1 MGSSSP
7 AENAVM
13 RVLLESPR
21 AMTAREIAA
30 KISYQPN
37 TVGYSLRKLSSPYFG
52 PVIYVAETR
61 RSVHGPPSRAWAV
74 CPGKREQVEGW
85 LSRGR

>member
-13 RVLLESPR
+13 RVLLDSPR
-21 AMTAREIAA
+21 AMTAREIAE

-37 TVGYSLRKLSSPYFG
+37 TVGYTLRKLSSAHIG
-52 PVIYVAETR
+52 PVIYVAERR
-61 RSVHGPPSRAWAV
+61 RSVRGQASRAWAL

-85 LSRGR
+85 LRRGR